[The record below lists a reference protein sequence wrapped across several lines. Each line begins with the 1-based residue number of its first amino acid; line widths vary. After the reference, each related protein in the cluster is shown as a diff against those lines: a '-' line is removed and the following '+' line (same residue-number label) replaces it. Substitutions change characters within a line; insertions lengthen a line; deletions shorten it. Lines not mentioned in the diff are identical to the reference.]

1 MSPTAPTVARSET
14 ISADLRQVLRSLKLS
29 AITDT
34 LPERVA
40 LATGS
45 HMAYQDFLAMILA
58 DEVERRDRAGAT
70 SRARTARLDA
80 TMVLEAWDDTTES
93 VFDKQLWSELT
104 TLRFVDDVRDLVI
117 AGPVGVGKTFM
128 ASALGH
134 IAVRRHYSVLSVRAD
149 QALKRLRTSRLDGT
163 HDSELRRL
171 IRPDLLLIDDFCL
184 QAMDPADTSDIYD
197 VIVER
202 HRRASTVVTTNRE
215 PPAEWLAAMAD
226 PLLAQSAV
234 DRLLSN
240 AWQLIVEGPS
250 YRARQRPGRP
260 PGHNPSPPPPPRR
273 KRRATI

>member
-1 MSPTAPTVARSET
+1 MTPAAPTVARSET
-14 ISADLRQVLRSLKLS
+14 LSADLRQVLRNLKLS
-29 AITDT
+29 AICDT
-34 LPERVA
+34 LPERIA
-40 LATGS
+40 LATTS
-45 HMAYQDFLAMILA
+45 HMAYQEFLTMILA

-70 SRARTARLDA
+70 SRARAARLDA

-93 VFDKQLWSELT
+93 VFDRQLWSELT

-149 QALKRLRTSRLDGT
+149 QALKRLRASRLDGT

-184 QAMDPADTSDIYD
+184 QAMDPSDTADIYD

-215 PPAEWLAAMAD
+215 PPGEWLAAMAD

-240 AWQLIVEGPS
+240 AWQLVVEGPS
-250 YRARQRPGRP
+250 YRNRQRPGRP
-260 PGHNPSPPPPPRR
+260 PNENPPPPPPPRR
-273 KRRATI
+273 RRRATG

>member
-1 MSPTAPTVARSET
+1 MTPAAPTVARSET
-14 ISADLRQVLRSLKLS
+14 ISADLRQVLRNLKLS
-29 AITDT
+29 AVCDT
-34 LPERVA
+34 LPERIA
-40 LATGS
+40 LATTS
-45 HMAYQDFLAMILA
+45 HMAYQEFLTMILA
-58 DEVERRDRAGAT
+58 DEVERRDRAGAA

-93 VFDKQLWSELT
+93 VFDRQLWSELT

-149 QALKRLRTSRLDGT
+149 QALKRLRASRLDGT
-163 HDSELRRL
+163 HDGELRRL

-184 QAMDPADTSDIYD
+184 QAMDPSDTADIYD

-215 PPAEWLAAMAD
+215 PPGEWLAAMAD

-240 AWQLIVEGPS
+240 AWQLVVEGPS
-250 YRARQRPGRP
+250 YRNRQRPGRP
-260 PGHNPSPPPPPRR
+260 PSENPPSAPPPRR
-273 KRRATI
+273 RRRAIS

>member
-1 MSPTAPTVARSET
+1 MSPAASTVARSET
-14 ISADLRQVLRSLKLS
+14 ISADLRQVLRALKLS
-29 AITDT
+29 AICDT

-40 LATGS
+40 LATAS
-45 HMAYQDFLAMILA
+45 HMAYQEFLTVVLA
-58 DEVERRDRAGAT
+58 DEVERRDRAGAA
-70 SRARTARLDA
+70 SRARAARLDA

-93 VFDKQLWSELT
+93 VFDRQLWSELT
-104 TLRFVDDVRDLVI
+104 TLRFVDDVRDLCI

-134 IAVRRHYSVLSVRAD
+134 IAVRRHYSVLMVRAD
-149 QALKRLRTSRLDGT
+149 QALKRLRASRIDGT
-163 HDSELRRL
+163 HDGELRRL

-184 QAMDPADTSDIYD
+184 QAMDPTDTADIYD

-215 PPAEWLAAMAD
+215 PPGEWLAAMAD

-240 AWQLIVEGPS
+240 AWQLVVEGPS
-250 YRARQRPGRP
+250 YRTRQRPGRP
-260 PGHNPSPPPPPRR
+260 ATENPPPPPPSRR
-273 KRRATI
+273 RRHTT

>member
-1 MSPTAPTVARSET
+1 MNPTAPTVARSET
-14 ISADLRQVLRSLKLS
+14 ISADLRQVLRALKLS
-29 AITDT
+29 AICDT

-40 LATGS
+40 LATTA
-45 HMAYQDFLAMILA
+45 HMAYQEFLTVVLA

-93 VFDKQLWSELT
+93 VFDRQLWSELT
-104 TLRFVDDVRDLVI
+104 TLRFVDDVRDLCI

-134 IAVRRHYSVLSVRAD
+134 IAVRRHYSVLMVRAD
-149 QALKRLRTSRLDGT
+149 QALKRLRASRLDGT

-184 QAMDPADTSDIYD
+184 QAMDATDTADIYD

-215 PPAEWLAAMAD
+215 PPGEWLAAMAD

-240 AWQLIVEGPS
+240 AWQLVVEGPS

-260 PGHNPSPPPPPRR
+260 LSENPPPPPPPRR
-273 KRRATI
+273 KRRATS

>member
-1 MSPTAPTVARSET
+1 MSPTAPTIARSET
-14 ISADLRQVLRSLKLS
+14 ISADLRQVLRNLKLS
-29 AITDT
+29 AICDT

-40 LATGS
+40 LATAS
-45 HMAYQDFLAMILA
+45 HLAYQEFLTLILS
-58 DEVERRDRAGAT
+58 DEVERRDRAGAA
-70 SRARTARLDA
+70 SRARTARLDS
-80 TMVLEAWDDTTES
+80 TMVLEAFDDTTES
-93 VFDKQLWSELT
+93 VFDRQLWSELT
-104 TLRFVDDVRDLVI
+104 TLRFVDDVRDLCI

-128 ASALGH
+128 ATALGH
-134 IAVRRHYSVLSVRAD
+134 IAVRRHYSVLMVRAD
-149 QALKRLRTSRLDGT
+149 QALKRLRASRLDGT

-171 IRPDLLLIDDFCL
+171 IRPDLLLVDDFCL
-184 QAMDPADTSDIYD
+184 QAMDPSDTADIYD

>member
-1 MSPTAPTVARSET
+1 MTARSET

-29 AITDT
+29 AICDT

-40 LATGS
+40 LATSS
-45 HMAYQDFLAMILA
+45 HLAYQEFLTVVLA
-58 DEVERRDRAGAT
+58 DEVERRDRAGAA
-70 SRARTARLDA
+70 SRARAARLDA
-80 TMVLEAWDDTTES
+80 TMVLEAWDDSTES
-93 VFDKQLWSELT
+93 VFDRQLWSELT
-104 TLRFVDDVRDLVI
+104 TLRFVDDVRDLCI

-134 IAVRRHYSVLSVRAD
+134 IAVRRHYSVLMVRAD
-149 QALKRLRTSRLDGT
+149 QALKRLRASRLDGT
-163 HDSELRRL
+163 HDGELRRL

-184 QAMDPADTSDIYD
+184 QAMDATDTADIYD

-215 PPAEWLAAMAD
+215 PPGEWLAAMAD

-240 AWQLIVEGPS
+240 AWQLVVEGPS

-260 PGHNPSPPPPPRR
+260 PNENPPPPPPPRR
-273 KRRATI
+273 KRRTTS